1 MSVQKIIQ
9 ESLNKNP
16 LGVKEALEEALQ
28 DRIRVALE
36 EKYKKMQKDEDE
48 DEDLDEAHGVFR
60 KGGSIGEIGKNKDP
74 IKVHDNHSDAKAHAK
89 RLNSQLSAGEK
100 KHYGIG
106 YHVKPIKEGFA
117 VVESLD
123 LSDFTVEELEDF
135 MMSEDFDQL
144 DELDK
149 KTLGS
154 YVKKAKKSKAYH
166 DREADA
172 AHHDDRMGDS
182 SDHQARSI
190 GRQTGIDR
198 AKARLKK

>member
-28 DRIRVALE
+28 DRVRTAIE
-36 EKYKKMQKDEDE
+36 EKYEDMME
-48 DEDLDEAHGVFR
+48 ANDLDEEMDEA
-60 KGGSIGEIGKNKDP
+60 
-74 IKVHDNHSDAKAHAK
+74 
-89 RLNSQLSAGEK
+89 
-100 KHYGIG
+100 
-106 YHVKPIKEGFA
+106 VKPVTKDAVLKIMVKNGNNPIAAKKKLEKEFDVA
-117 VVESLD
+117 VKSYPDATASKIANYVMMGESFD
-123 LSDFTVEELEDF
+123 LSDLTLEELEDF

-172 AHHDDRMGDS
+172 AHHDDRMSDS